1 MNDLFQII
9 RSGNYEEFT
18 SKLSLIDI
26 NVINAYHQNLLEE
39 SITCGVQKISEYL
52 IKQGINLDHQDING
66 KTPLHYCAEYDDK
79 SIAAFILQNGGDVN
93 VKDKYGNNP
102 LWTAVFNENYQIVQL
117 YVDNNGDIN
126 NKNGNNMSPLDFAI
140 ELADT
145 TLIEILTLK
154 NNISH
159 T

>member
-18 SKLSLIDI
+18 SKLSLI
-26 NVINAYHQNLLEE
+26 
-39 SITCGVQKISEYL
+39 
-52 IKQGINLDHQDING
+52 
-66 KTPLHYCAEYDDK
+66 
-79 SIAAFILQNGGDVN
+79 DVN

-154 NNISH
+154 NNRSH